1 MIKRD
6 GQGIIQATGKGE
18 CGREKAINGGV
29 MFAKERIKRALSIT
43 GSAPGGL
50 VVRAIEVTCQPRRSN
65 ASDNSALAMPPPMIA
80 VSRFSL
86 PLR

>member
-43 GSAPGGL
+43 GSALGGL
-50 VVRAIEVTCQPRRSN
+50 VVRAIEGH
-65 ASDNSALAMPPPMIA
+65 
-80 VSRFSL
+80 L
-86 PLR
+86 PAATQ